1 MNSVKQKCLEN
12 YRIIYD
18 PYSRIYSLHKAWPP
32 DDLTNATTESL
43 YIITEKALIATLLEM
58 REESEK

>member
-1 MNSVKQKCLEN
+1 MNSVKQRCLEN

-18 PYSRIYSLHKAWPP
+18 PYSRIYSLHKAWPDIEGGP
-32 DDLTNATTESL
+32 KTESI

-58 REESEK
+58 KEESGK